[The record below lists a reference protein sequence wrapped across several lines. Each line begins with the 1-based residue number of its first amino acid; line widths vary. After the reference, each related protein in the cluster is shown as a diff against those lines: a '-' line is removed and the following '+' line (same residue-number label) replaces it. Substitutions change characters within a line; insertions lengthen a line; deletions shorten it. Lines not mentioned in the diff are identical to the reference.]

1 MKKMLVVISILLSS
15 VLSSAVSAATDTELL
30 KEKLAKFSVINAEF
44 SQRVSSPEGKILDDS
59 RGTLAILRPGKF
71 RWEVITPEEELIV
84 SDGQTMWIY
93 SPFIEQVT
101 LLNLSDAIQGTPFIL
116 LSGANEAQWAN
127 YQVNKINDQFEVK
140 NISGSVQQRSFIFEF
155 NKLGQVSKFVVI
167 EELGQRSE
175 FKLAHKAIAKPW
187 AEGFFNFNIPVG
199 IEIDDQR

>member
-1 MKKMLVVISILLSS
+1 MKKMVVVISLLLTS
-15 VLSSAVSAATDTELL
+15 VLSSAVSAATDSELL

-71 RWEVITPEEELIV
+71 RWEVATPEEELIV
-84 SDGQTMWIY
+84 SDGQTMWMY

-116 LSGANEAQWAN
+116 LSGANELQWAN
-127 YQVNKINDQFEVK
+127 YQVTKINNQFKVK
-140 NISGSVQQRSFIFEF
+140 NISGTVQDRSFIFEF
-155 NKLGQVSKFVVI
+155 NKLDHVSKFVVI

-175 FKLAHKAIAKPW
+175 FKLTHKVLAKPW
-187 AEGFFNFNIPVG
+187 PEAFFDFKIPVG
-199 IEIDDQR
+199 VEIDDQR

>member
-15 VLSSAVSAATDTELL
+15 VLSSVVLAATDAELL

-59 RGTLAILRPGKF
+59 RGTLAISRPGKF
-71 RWEVITPEEELIV
+71 RWEVLTPEEELIV
-84 SDGQTMWIY
+84 SDGQTMWLY
-93 SPFIEQVT
+93 SPFIEQVS

-116 LSGANEAQWAN
+116 LSGANESQWAN
-127 YQVNKINDQFEVK
+127 YQVKKVNDQFKVK
-140 NISGSVQQRSFIFEF
+140 NISGTTQERSFIFEF

-167 EELGQRSE
+167 EALGQRSE

-187 AEGFFNFNIPVG
+187 SSAFFDFKIPVG
-199 IEIDDQR
+199 VEIDDQR